1 MFERALIVEDN
12 ESSRYYLK
20 ALLEAK
26 GKLVETASNG
36 EEALMS
42 ARRTRPQLLVSDLLM
57 PVMDGFSLLIEW
69 LEDPELNT
77 IPFVVYTGTFT
88 SEEDRQLA
96 LHIGANAF
104 LVKPMEPDEL
114 MDSLEKT
121 VVDFIPDRRVA
132 AERKLEFSRRHA
144 DVLVRK
150 LTERNRELERERLA
164 RNREILEKEALLDAL
179 HADVA
184 ILDSRGR
191 ILQVNESWRRTA
203 RENDRASSTYGVGGS
218 YFETIEGPDK
228 NAIRASIQAVLS
240 GELTSY
246 FTDFPSHSKHRKC
259 WFRMVVTPL
268 RSSEAAAIV
277 MHIDVSERK
286 LLEEQLLRAQRLES
300 IGNLAG
306 GVAHD
311 LNNSLAPI
319 TVAVD
324 LLKAEIRDEAQLEL
338 LSSIEKSG
346 TKGRDLV
353 RQLLL
358 FARGEARERRPVPL
372 SDPLDEVY
380 RLARDTFPER
390 IELQYEID
398 AGAEVVQ
405 ADPTQLYQVFLNLCL
420 NARDAIE
427 GEGCIVIRA
436 GLVENG
442 EAAIFPG
449 SKRGAPYIRVEFKD
463 TGHGISET
471 DTERIFEPFFTTKE
485 SNQGTGL
492 GLSTSKSIIES
503 HGGYIE
509 LESRVGQGTT
519 FRVYLPVCRE
529 PAVDPSE
536 EVQDPPPTD
545 QTILVV
551 DDEATIRELVVILLE
566 AAGYKAVGV
575 GNGLEALS
583 RFRKSPESFFAL
595 LTDLTM
601 PGMSGVELVA
611 QMRELRPDL
620 KVVVCTGLDVPSEGP
635 LKSLEQPYS
644 FLRKPCTGRELVQAV
659 EACKTHSSNPT

>member
-26 GKLVETASNG
+26 GKLVETAANG
-36 EEALMS
+36 EEALMR

-88 SEEDRQLA
+88 TEEDRQLA

-114 MDSLEKT
+114 MHSLEKT

-144 DVLVRK
+144 DALVRK

-164 RNREILEKEALLDAL
+164 RNREILEREALLDAL
-179 HADVA
+179 HAGVA

-191 ILQVNESWRRTA
+191 ILRVNESWRRTA

-228 NAIRASIQAVLS
+228 NAIRASIEAVLN

-246 FTDFPSHSKHRKC
+246 FTDFPCHSKHRKC

-286 LLEEQLLRAQRLES
+286 LLEEQLLRAQRLET

-390 IELQYEID
+390 IKLHYEID
-398 AGAEVVQ
+398 AGTEVVQ
-405 ADPTQLYQVFLNLCL
+405 ADPTL
-420 NARDAIE
+420 
-427 GEGCIVIRA
+427 
-436 GLVENG
+436 
-442 EAAIFPG
+442 
-449 SKRGAPYIRVEFKD
+449 S
-463 TGHGISET
+463 GISQSLP
-471 DTERIFEPFFTTKE
+471 ERSRCYRRRGVYRYQSRSGRTRRGRLPRLQARSPLHQSGVQRHGSRHLRNRHRANIRTFLHH
-485 SNQGTGL
+485 QGVQ
-492 GLSTSKSIIES
+492 
-503 HGGYIE
+503 
-509 LESRVGQGTT
+509 SRHRTWAFDIQVHH
-519 FRVYLPVCRE
+519 
-529 PAVDPSE
+529 
-536 EVQDPPPTD
+536 
-545 QTILVV
+545 
-551 DDEATIRELVVILLE
+551 
-566 AAGYKAVGV
+566 
-575 GNGLEALS
+575 
-583 RFRKSPESFFAL
+583 RKSRRAHRARIADGSGGHIPSL
-595 LTDLTM
+595 S
-601 PGMSGVELVA
+601 SGVSRA
-611 QMRELRPDL
+611 RCRPFRRDPGPAANRPD
-620 KVVVCTGLDVPSEGP
+620 DP
-635 LKSLEQPYS
+635 
-644 FLRKPCTGRELVQAV
+644 RGRRRGHNSGSGRQ
-659 EACKTHSSNPT
+659 TFGSSRLQGRRRGERLGGSQ

>member
-26 GKLVETASNG
+26 GKLVETAANG
-36 EEALMS
+36 EEALMR

-88 SEEDRQLA
+88 TEEDRQLA

-114 MDSLEKT
+114 MHSLEKT

-144 DVLVRK
+144 DALVRK

-164 RNREILEKEALLDAL
+164 RNREILEREALLDAL
-179 HADVA
+179 HAGVA

-191 ILQVNESWRRTA
+191 ILRVNESWRRTA

-228 NAIRASIQAVLS
+228 NAIRASIEAVLN

-246 FTDFPSHSKHRKC
+246 FTDFPCHSKHRKC

-286 LLEEQLLRAQRLES
+286 LLEEQLLRAQRLET

-390 IELQYEID
+390 IKLHYEID
-398 AGAEVVQ
+398 AGTEVVQ

-420 NARDAIE
+420 NARDAID
-427 GEGCIVIRA
+427 GEGCIDIRA
-436 GLVENG
+436 GLVEHG
-442 EAAIFPG
+442 EAAFPG

-471 DTERIFEPFFTTKE
+471 DTERIFEPFFTPKE

-503 HGGYIE
+503 HGGHIE
-509 LESRVGQGTT
+509 LESRMGQGAT
-519 FRVYLPVCRE
+519 FRVYLPVCQE
-529 PAVDPSE
+529 PAVDLSE
-536 EVQDPPPTD
+536 EIQAPPPTD

-551 DDEATIRELVVILLE
+551 DDEATIREVVVRLLE

-595 LTDLTM
+595 LTDLKM